1 MRNRSFQTAY
11 GRVTLQWRTPTGGY
25 GDNLGTGFPEMVEI
39 WEGTYGEKPVLNE
52 RYELQIVELSFG
64 GMIREEKKR
73 NRQCPQ
79 NVPQNVPQ
87 NKSRESRINDIIQVL
102 KENPKVSRKQL
113 AEQLGVNPKT
123 TGRDLATI
131 KEKVRYVGSAKNG
144 HWEVTGLK

>member
-64 GMIREEKKR
+64 GMIREEKNGIDNALKMSPKMS
-73 NRQCPQ
+73 PQ
-79 NVPQNVPQ
+79 
-87 NKSRESRINDIIQVL
+87 INQ
-102 KENPKVSRKQL
+102 
-113 AEQLGVNPKT
+113 
-123 TGRDLATI
+123 
-131 KEKVRYVGSAKNG
+131 EKVELMPSSKF
-144 HWEVTGLK
+144 